1 MTPSQCR
8 MRCRARAA
16 AELYQTQRSP
26 MLPSKT
32 RGKIGR
38 SGMAGYRL
46 YFLNKAQRIAA
57 REEFEADSDES
68 AITIARQRYNARS
81 DFNSGFEVWCGDRLV
96 FPEQDEGSASQSVA

>member
-38 SGMAGYRL
+38 SGMAG
-46 YFLNKAQRIAA
+46 
-57 REEFEADSDES
+57 
-68 AITIARQRYNARS
+68 
-81 DFNSGFEVWCGDRLV
+81 
-96 FPEQDEGSASQSVA
+96 